1 LCTIFAGWNDLVI
14 NMAGFSCKQ
23 GGNMEIGGTHSIM
36 GMRTD
41 YAAQGRAP
49 REIPAS
55 QWDTSQGFLSTL
67 S

>member
-1 LCTIFAGWNDLVI
+1 
-14 NMAGFSCKQ
+14 
-23 GGNMEIGGTHSIM
+23 MEIGGTHSIM